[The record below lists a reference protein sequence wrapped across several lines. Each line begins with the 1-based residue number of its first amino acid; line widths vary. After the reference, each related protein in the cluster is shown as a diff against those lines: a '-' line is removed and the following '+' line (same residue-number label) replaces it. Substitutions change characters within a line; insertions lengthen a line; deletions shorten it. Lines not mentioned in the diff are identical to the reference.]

1 VVLRYRPEMGRHA
14 IKTPPH
20 HATWAEF
27 LDIWREADR
36 IEVFESAWNWDH
48 FYPLAPP
55 YDGPNLEGWTMLAA
69 LAQATSRIRIGAM
82 VNGMHHRH
90 PAVTAN
96 MAATVDIISGG
107 RLILGMGAGWNQME
121 SSAYGIE
128 LGSLKQRFDRFDE
141 GIEIIVSLLAN
152 KETTFSGSYFN
163 LTDAWCEPKPVQA
176 KIPLAIGGKGR
187 TRTLKTVA
195 KFADHWDITF
205 PAVPADWV
213 ELDEVLRG
221 HCATVGRDPSEITR
235 SIHLGFT
242 PDSDPAELADQAA
255 SFFDVGVELVIWS
268 MQGPMRPDRLGP
280 FAAALY

>member
-1 VVLRYRPEMGRHA
+1 
-14 IKTPPH
+14 
-20 HATWAEF
+20 
-27 LDIWREADR
+27 
-36 IEVFESAWNWDH
+36 
-48 FYPLAPP
+48 
-55 YDGPNLEGWTMLAA
+55 
-69 LAQATSRIRIGAM
+69 
-82 VNGMHHRH
+82 
-90 PAVTAN
+90 
-96 MAATVDIISGG
+96 
-107 RLILGMGAGWNQME
+107 
-121 SSAYGIE
+121 
-128 LGSLKQRFDRFDE
+128 
-141 GIEIIVSLLAN
+141 LAN